1 MTENKSI
8 PFGKPQISDAEL
20 DAVRAVFGSGMLV
33 HGQVTPAFEEAFAAR
48 VGTRHAVAVA
58 SCTAGM
64 HLTLFV
70 RNIGAGHK
78 VAVPAM
84 THVATAHCVELTG
97 ATPVFVD
104 VDPETG
110 NMCPDQLAAVTEP
123 LSVIMPVHYLGL
135 TCEMAPIQAVADR
148 HGAFILE
155 DCAVAMDAEYKG
167 RKAGNLG
174 LAGSFSFYPV
184 KHMTSIEG
192 GMVTTNDD
200 ELADQLRKRRAFG
213 YNKALGERSRPG
225 LYDVDALGFNY
236 RMSEIEAAVGL
247 AQIKR
252 LDGFQAARASNASAL
267 AGALADIEELT
278 ILPPPR
284 HERPSTN
291 YCLNIVLPRD
301 GRLERE
307 KIMDE
312 LKVQGIGFSVH
323 YPGAVPLFTYYKEKY
338 GYKEGQFPVAE
349 WLASQTLSLPVGPHL
364 EAGDPER
371 IAQAVRQAVVKSRSS

>member
-1 MTENKSI
+1 MTNKPSI
-8 PFGKPQISDAEL
+8 PFGKPQISQAEL
-20 DAVRAVFGSGMLV
+20 DAVKAVFDSGMLV
-33 HGQVTPAFEEAFAAR
+33 HGTVTPAFEEAFAKR
-48 VGTRHAVAVA
+48 IGTKHAVAVA

-70 RNIGAGHK
+70 REIGQGHK

-84 THVATAHCVELTG
+84 THAATAHCVELAG

-104 VDPETG
+104 VAPTTG
-110 NMCPDQLAAVTEP
+110 NICPDQLDALTEP

-135 TCEMAPIQAVADR
+135 TCEMDRIQATANR

-155 DCAVAMDAEYKG
+155 DCAVALDAEYKG

-200 ELADQLRKRRAFG
+200 QLAAQLRKRRAFG

-225 LYDVDALGFNY
+225 LYDVDELGFNY

-247 AQIKR
+247 AQMKR
-252 LDGFQAARASNASAL
+252 LNDFQAARAKNARAL
-267 AGALADIEELT
+267 ARALKDVEELT
-278 ILPPPR
+278 ILPPPS

-291 YCLNIVLPRD
+291 YCLNVVLPKD
-301 GRLERE
+301 GSISRE
-307 KIMDE
+307 GVMDV
-312 LKVQGIGFSVH
+312 LKEDGIGFSVH

-364 EAGDPER
+364 TEGDPER
-371 IAQAVRQAVVKSRSS
+371 IAEAVKDAVVKSRSS

>member
-1 MTENKSI
+1 MTSDNPI
-8 PFGKPQISDAEL
+8 PFGKPQISEKEL
-20 DAVRAVFGSGMLV
+20 EAVRAVFDSGMLV
-33 HGQVTPAFEEAFAAR
+33 HGKVTPAFEEAFAAR
-48 VGTRHAVAVA
+48 IGTKHAIAVA

-70 RNIGAGHK
+70 KNIGAGDRI
-78 VAVPAM
+78 AVPAM
-84 THVATAHCVELTG
+84 THVATAHCVELAG
-97 ATPVFVD
+97 ARPEFVD
-104 VDPETG
+104 VDVQTG
-110 NMCPDQLAAVTEP
+110 NMDPDLLDDLEGD

-135 TCEMAPIQAVADR
+135 TCDMDRIQATADR

-155 DCAVAMDAEYKG
+155 DCAVAMDSKYG
-167 RKAGNLG
+167 DRKAGNLG

-200 ELADQLRKRRAFG
+200 HLADQLRKRRAFG

-236 RMSEIEAAVGL
+236 RMSEVEAAVGL
-247 AQIKR
+247 AQISR
-252 LDGFQAARASNASAL
+252 LDDFQAARSANARQLTSTL
-267 AGALADIEELT
+267 SEIEEFTLF
-278 ILPPPR
+278 PPPEYDR
-284 HERPSTN
+284 ASTH
-291 YCLNIVLPRD
+291 YCQNVVLPRD
-301 GRLERE
+301 GSISRE
-307 KIMDE
+307 KMMDE
-312 LKVQGIGFSVH
+312 LKRQGIGFSVH

-364 EAGDPER
+364 SEGDPIR
-371 IAQAVRQAVVKSRSS
+371 IANALKEAVTKSRSS